1 MTLILSQTDYLKILD
16 EAEIIQHNGNSLDEF
31 DIIKKYQ
38 FGEGC
43 WRHIQLR
50 DGISLDIDNYQQPK
64 SLILKCHERKHPLE
78 FIFFVLLESEFK
90 DLEFKTGEYFLS
102 GSGMASECDVFEA
115 KSQRIVEVAVHIH
128 PNVFHSFAEN
138 TSGKLPKELQHLIR
152 PWNQPTYERYGTQ
165 TPAMQIAVQQI
176 LQCPYQGFTKQIYLE
191 GKIWEVV
198 AMVVDQ
204 EVQIKQGC
212 FQINAL
218 KPSDIDCIYDVK
230 EILLKHLDKPP
241 SLIELARQVDLN
253 DCTMKQGF
261 KQVFGTTVFGYL
273 HHCRMQLAYKLLI
286 ERNMNVTEVARTVG
300 YASLP
305 SFSNAFRKKFGISPK
320 SCHR

>member
-1 MTLILSQTDYLKILD
+1 MTLILSQLDYLKLLYQADIIQNNILD
-16 EAEIIQHNGNSLDEF
+16 SF
-31 DIIKKYQ
+31 DITRKYQ
-38 FGEGC
+38 FGEGY
-43 WRHIQLR
+43 WQQIQLR
-50 DGISLDIDNYQQPK
+50 DGISLDISNYQQPK

-78 FIFFVLLESEFK
+78 FRFFILVESEFK

-128 PNVFHSFAEN
+128 PNAFRYFTEN
-138 TSGKLPKELQHLIR
+138 TSGKLPTELEHLIR
-152 PWNQPTYERYGTQ
+152 RWDQPTYERYGTQ

-191 GKIWEVV
+191 GKIWELV

-204 EVQIKQGC
+204 EVQINQGC
-212 FQINAL
+212 LQINPL
-218 KPSDIDCIYDVK
+218 KPSDIDCIYDVR
-230 EILLKHLDKPP
+230 EILLKHLDNPP
-241 SLIELARQVDLN
+241 SLIELARQVGLN

-273 HHCRMQLAYKLLI
+273 HHCRMELAYKLLI

-305 SFSNAFRKKFGISPK
+305 SFSNAFRKKFGVSPK
-320 SCHR
+320 SCQR

>member
-1 MTLILSQTDYLKILD
+1 MTLILSQADYLKLLYQP
-16 EAEIIQHNGNSLDEF
+16 EIIQQNESDEEF
-31 DIIKKYQ
+31 DITRKYQ
-38 FGEGC
+38 FGEGY

-50 DGISLDIDNYQQPK
+50 DSISLDISNYQQPK
-64 SLILKCHERKHPLE
+64 SFILKCHERKHPLE
-78 FIFFVLLESEFK
+78 FRFFILVDSQFK
-90 DLEFKTGEYFLS
+90 NLEFKTGEYFLS
-102 GSGMASECDVFEA
+102 GSGMASECAVFEPSA
-115 KSQRIVEVAVHIH
+115 RVVEVAIHLH

-152 PWNQPTYERYGTQ
+152 RWDQPTYERYGTQ
-165 TPAMQIAVQQI
+165 TPAILLAVQQI

-191 GKIWEVV
+191 GKVWELV
-198 AMVVDQ
+198 AMLVEQ
-204 EVQIKQGC
+204 EVQINQGC
-212 FQINAL
+212 FKINGL
-218 KPSDIDCIYDVK
+218 KPSDIDRIYHVR
-230 EILLKHLDKPP
+230 EIVLKHLDNPP
-241 SLIELARQVDLN
+241 SLIKLARQVGLN

-273 HHCRMQLAYKLLI
+273 HNHRMELAQKLLI

-305 SFSNAFRKKFGISPK
+305 SFSNAFRKKFGVSPK

>member
-1 MTLILSQTDYLKILD
+1 MTLILSQADYLKLLDQADIIQNNILD
-16 EAEIIQHNGNSLDEF
+16 SF
-31 DIIKKYQ
+31 DITRKYQ
-38 FGEGC
+38 FGEGY
-43 WRHIQLR
+43 WQQIQLR
-50 DGISLDIDNYQQPK
+50 DGISLDISNYQQSK

-78 FIFFVLLESEFK
+78 FRFLVLVESEFK

-128 PNVFHSFAEN
+128 PNAFRYFTEN
-138 TSGKLPKELQHLIR
+138 TSGKLPRELEHLIR
-152 PWNQPTYERYGTQ
+152 RWDQPTYERYGTQ

-191 GKIWEVV
+191 GKIWELV

-212 FQINAL
+212 FQINPL
-218 KPSDIDCIYDVK
+218 KPSDIDCIYDVR
-230 EILLKHLDKPP
+230 EILLKHLDNPP
-241 SLIELARQVDLN
+241 SLIELARQVGLN

-273 HHCRMQLAYKLLI
+273 HHRRMELAYKLLI
-286 ERNMNVTEVARTVG
+286 EGNMKVTEVAQTVG

-305 SFSNAFRKKFGISPK
+305 SFSNAFRKKFGVTPK
-320 SCHR
+320 SCQK

>member
-1 MTLILSQTDYLKILD
+1 MTLILSQADYLKLLYQP
-16 EAEIIQHNGNSLDEF
+16 EIIQQNESDDEF
-31 DIIKKYQ
+31 DIIRKYH
-38 FGEGC
+38 FGEGY

-50 DGISLDIDNYQQPK
+50 DSISLDISNYQQPK
-64 SLILKCHERKHPLE
+64 SFILKCHERKHPLE
-78 FIFFVLLESEFK
+78 FLFFLLVDSQFQN
-90 DLEFKTGEYFLS
+90 LEFKTGEYFLS
-102 GSGMASECDVFEA
+102 GSGMASECAVFEPSA
-115 KSQRIVEVAVHIH
+115 RVVEVAIHIH

-152 PWNQPTYERYGTQ
+152 RWDQPTYERYGTQ
-165 TPAMQIAVQQI
+165 TPAMLLAVQQI

-191 GKIWEVV
+191 GKVWELV
-198 AMVVDQ
+198 AMVVEQ
-204 EVQIKQGC
+204 EVQINQGY
-212 FQINAL
+212 FQINKL
-218 KPSDIDCIYDVK
+218 KPSDIDRIYHVR
-230 EILLKHLDKPP
+230 EILLKHLDNPP
-241 SLIELARQVDLN
+241 SLIKLARQVGLN

-320 SCHR
+320 SCQR